1 MSWEDILKVNAY
13 DGVRQFIKEN
23 QSSFAGEGWDFN
35 TMRGQLFKDMKVK
48 DKENRQRYTKQLK
61 LYLNELLG
69 ENVLTKDK
77 NMWKKA
83 KEELQ

>member
-1 MSWEDILKVNAY
+1 MSWYEILKTNAY

-35 TMRGQLFKDMKVK
+35 NMRGQLFSEYKVK
-48 DKENRQRYTKQLK
+48 GKENRNRYTQQLK

-69 ENVLTKDK
+69 EAILTKDK
-77 NMWKKA
+77 NMWKKE
-83 KEELQ
+83 KLK